1 LKETQDVPDIT
12 RRDGYSRV
20 SIIAHWIAVIL
31 VIALFLTHEGERGS
45 TEYAIHV
52 GGGALAGVY
61 LLWRVWHRVRRGMT
75 VKPDQ
80 ALVFNIASQIV
91 IWGFLT
97 AIVVVVISGYLVP
110 WSAGLPLD
118 IFGPISIP
126 SPMGSSHRLHELLEE
141 VHEISGQLFPLL
153 LILHVLGTAKHA
165 FIDRD
170 GVANRMFKSI
180 SGGR

>member
-1 LKETQDVPDIT
+1 MPDT
-12 RRDGYSRV
+12 ARRDSYSRV
-20 SIIAHWIAVIL
+20 SIIAHWLAAIFV
-31 VIALFLTHEGERGS
+31 VALFLTHEGERGS

-52 GGGALAGVY
+52 GGGALAGVF

-75 VKPDQ
+75 EKPDE
-80 ALVFNIASQIV
+80 ALVFHIDSQIV
-91 IWGFLT
+91 IWGFLA
-97 AIVVVVISGYLVP
+97 AIVVVVISGYLIP

-126 SPMGSSHRLHELLEE
+126 SPMGSSPRFNEFMEE

-170 GVANRMFKSI
+170 GVASRMFRSV